1 MALQFTKAAKQQKKA
16 RINIDGVAGAGKS
29 LSALRIARGLSPSG
43 RIVVLDTEN
52 SSASLY
58 ADKIEGGYDVGVL
71 AGDMRPRSFTEALH
85 EAEEAGYDVIIIDS
99 LSHAWR
105 GTLELVDRKTEAS
118 RSKNAFNEG
127 WRAAT
132 PEHNALVDAILRSPA
147 HVITTMRSKSE
158 YVLEEDEKGRK
169 IPRKIGMAPVAREG
183 AEYEYDLCFSV
194 ESNHHATVTKT
205 RCDLLDEKTFPL
217 LTEKVGETLR
227 KWLES
232 GAAAPAPAPKMA
244 PADASVAVVAPAAP
258 PAKDAGAAPLAPV
271 PPPESFEA
279 AVAERLAVEFG
290 RQLDEAGTVAA
301 LAGVVSVIAAAVKAG
316 KVNAEERVLLGARHA
331 QRKAALEAKLKAEVA
346 AMQASAA

>member
-16 RINIDGVAGAGKS
+16 RINIDGVAGAGTS
-29 LSALRIARGLSPSG
+29 LSALRIARGLSPAG
-43 RIVVLDTEN
+43 RIVVIDTEN

-85 EAEEAGYDVIIIDS
+85 EAEEAGYDVVIIDS

-169 IPRKIGMAPVAREG
+169 VPRKIGMAPVAREG

-194 ESNHHATVTKT
+194 AANHHAVVTKT

-217 LTEKVGETLR
+217 LTENVGETLR

-232 GAAAPAPAPKMA
+232 GVAAPPAPKMPPEA
-244 PADASVAVVAPAAP
+244 VKEASPPAPAAP
-258 PAKDAGAAPLAPV
+258 PAVQSLPSIPLPA
-271 PPPESFEA
+271 SMKEA
-279 AVAERLAVEFG
+279 MTERLAVEFG
-290 RQLDEAGTVAA
+290 RQIDEAATVAA

-316 KVNAEERVLLGARHA
+316 KVTPEERMALAARHA
-331 QRKAALEAKLKAEVA
+331 QRKAALEAKMKADVA